1 MPNNIL
7 IIGSPRIGKTTLV
20 KRLLKD
26 LTPLV
31 VRGFY
36 KESIIENNIL
46 KGYSIITLDL
56 KWQILAHID
65 IEGPDRIEDIG
76 VNVDGFE
83 QLVLPH
89 LSLFTGTELFII
101 DEIGKMEC
109 FSQLFITRV
118 RSLLDSPTPVL
129 ATVAQK
135 GAGFISEVK
144 SRSDVALIQI
154 TVENRDQLPQ
164 QLSRMIFGETN

>member
-7 IIGSPRIGKTTLV
+7 ITGPSEIGKTTLI

-26 LTPLV
+26 LTPLL

-36 KESIIENNIL
+36 KEPIIEYNIL
-46 KGYSIITLDL
+46 KGYRVITLDL

-65 IEGPDRIEDIG
+65 IQGPDRINNIG

-89 LSLFTGTELFII
+89 LSLFAGTELFVI
-101 DEIGKMEC
+101 DEIGEMEC
-109 FSQLFITRV
+109 LSSKFCHQVKLIISSDIPLIASVNNGYLSEINNLISKNDASIIQLTKKNRNHLWKDI
-118 RSLLDSPTPVL
+118 LL
-129 ATVAQK
+129 K
-135 GAGFISEVK
+135 IG
-144 SRSDVALIQI
+144 
-154 TVENRDQLPQ
+154 
-164 QLSRMIFGETN
+164 

>member
-7 IIGSPRIGKTTLV
+7 IIGSPRIGKTTLI

-56 KWQILAHID
+56 KWQILAHIN

-109 FSQLFITRV
+109 LSDKFCQQVKQIFDSNIPLIATGTNDRLPYLDNLASRDDVLLIHITE
-118 RSLLDSPTPVL
+118 
-129 ATVAQK
+129 K
-135 GAGFISEVK
+135 
-144 SRSDVALIQI
+144 
-154 TVENRDQLPQ
+154 NRDILWKDI
-164 QLSRMIFGETN
+164 LLKLG